1 MENLKIH
8 FWDSLTSHPE
18 RESFRQDLSS
28 KGIKTSIDIADVT
41 GVNLL
46 FIHGADSASFNN
58 HIFQSHILKVSF
70 GDNFTKMYPI
80 FKEENRISYIEASE
94 LISRFEKIYD
104 ELQTISELTIE
115 NLYTVIFKH
124 HPTLERLAQPF
135 IFGSNIEQEK
145 IDAYNTEFNKL
156 YGNNA

>member
-104 ELQTISELTIE
+104 ELQTKIFIQ
-115 NLYTVIFKH
+115 LYLNI
-124 HPTLERLAQPF
+124 TLLSKDLPNHLYLVQ
-135 IFGSNIEQEK
+135 IL
-145 IDAYNTEFNKL
+145 NKKK
-156 YGNNA
+156 